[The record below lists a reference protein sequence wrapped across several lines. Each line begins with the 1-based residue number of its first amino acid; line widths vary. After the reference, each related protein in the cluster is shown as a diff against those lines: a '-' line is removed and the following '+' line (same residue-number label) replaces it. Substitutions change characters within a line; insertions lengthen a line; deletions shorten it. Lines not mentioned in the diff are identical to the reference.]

1 MTLLENPTARFLM
14 CRPEHFA
21 VSYSINPWMKPKR
34 WAGDAGAHAA
44 AEREWAALS

>member
-21 VSYSINPWMKPKR
+21 VSYSINPWMEPER
-34 WAGDAGAHAA
+34 WTAWPLPQTAQA
-44 AEREWAALS
+44 R